1 MNKQIIDQK
10 ADLSASSEL
19 KKCSEQ
25 AGNYF
30 CVNRIL
36 YSE

>member
-10 ADLSASSEL
+10 ADLSASS
-19 KKCSEQ
+19 KQKYCSEQ

-30 CVNRIL
+30 CVKRIL
-36 YSE
+36 A